1 MWLVVPV
8 ALALAFFSGAHALS
22 SVSTRTSPEFA
33 LAVFP
38 GNGLAYQ
45 EIAYRSFVEGMGIA
59 SGPPPSRV
67 GRSGQSVDATQGS
80 GGVRLEDLQRS
91 AMAARGPALT
101 ALSYEPLLPKAHV
114 LLALSEKDAS
124 RSKQIINLASLL
136 NRRDTVLQRLVL
148 QTRVADGDYPAMIET
163 LDQMLRVRPERGEEF
178 YPVLNEALR
187 QEATIPQFA
196 ELLGKPLP
204 WRDRFLDYAVGQ
216 PSALPSLA
224 AIRQA
229 IVIDHPVFDQRLI
242 ANLANAGDV
251 ATAQIIYDFVG
262 QSTFSSA
269 SGSREANWLA
279 DYPPFDWTLADEA
292 RFRAQTSDDGR
303 ILEFNVAPGNGGVMA
318 TKLMAS
324 RARAFTVTVPA
335 DVQPSGA
342 LQDMKLILRCWGDA
356 EPFFEKSFAAGTGEF
371 LVENAPSCQYMQL
384 EITARAWTGS
394 ASIGGRLEPVVIVDR

>member
-1 MWLVVPV
+1 
-8 ALALAFFSGAHALS
+8 
-22 SVSTRTSPEFA
+22 
-33 LAVFP
+33 
-38 GNGLAYQ
+38 
-45 EIAYRSFVEGMGIA
+45 
-59 SGPPPSRV
+59 
-67 GRSGQSVDATQGS
+67 
-80 GGVRLEDLQRS
+80 
-91 AMAARGPALT
+91 MAARRAALI

-114 LLALSEKDAS
+114 LLALSERDAS

-251 ATAQIIYDFVG
+251 ATAQIIYNFVG

-324 RARAFTVTVPA
+324 PARAFTVTVPA

-356 EPFFEKSFAAGTGEF
+356 EPFFEELFADRNGEF

-394 ASIGGRLEPVVIVDR
+394 ASIAGHLEPVVIVDR

>member
-22 SVSTRTSPEFA
+22 SVSTRTSPELA

-45 EIAYRSFVEGMGIA
+45 EIAYRSFVEGVEIA
-59 SGPPPSRV
+59 SGPPPSRE
-67 GRSGQSVDATQGS
+67 GGSGQSVGATQGA
-80 GGVRLEDLQRS
+80 GGVELEDLQRS
-91 AMAARGPALT
+91 AVAARGPALT
-101 ALSYEPLLPKAHV
+101 ALRYEPLLPKAHV
-114 LLALSEKDAS
+114 LLALSERDAS
-124 RSKQIINLASLL
+124 RSRQIINLASLL
-136 NRRDTVLQRLVL
+136 NRRDTVLRRLVL

-187 QEATIPQFA
+187 REATIPQFVD
-196 ELLGKPLP
+196 LLGKPLP

-251 ATAQIIYDFVG
+251 ATAQIIYDLVG
-262 QSTFSSA
+262 RSAPGSASSA
-269 SGSREANWLA
+269 REANWLA

-303 ILEFNVAPGNGGVMA
+303 SLEFNVAPGNGGVMA
-318 TKLMAS
+318 TRMMATPP
-324 RARAFTVTVPA
+324 RAFTVTVPA
-335 DVQPSGA
+335 DVEPLAA
-342 LQDMKLILRCWGDA
+342 LRDMKLILRCWGGA
-356 EPFFEKSFAAGTGEF
+356 EPFFEESFADRNGEF
-371 LVENAPSCQYMQL
+371 LVENAPSCQYIEL

-394 ASIGGRLEPVVIVDR
+394 ASIAGRLEPVVIVDR